1 MKFIRK
7 HLSTIVIVIVFVVG
21 LGLLAYPTV
30 ANWWNNN
37 MASHAV
43 ANYSEA
49 VENLDTSQYEEMI
62 ESAKTYNTALAAN
75 SGRFN
80 PTDSEH
86 AEYEKQLS
94 VDGSDVMGSITV
106 PSVDISLPIYHG
118 TSEEVLAVGAGHLE
132 GSSLPVGGLG
142 THTVITG
149 HRGLPSA
156 LLFTDLDK
164 VVEGDYVILKV
175 LNETLTYQVDT
186 IRIVEPKEI
195 EGLAIDP
202 EKDLLTLVTCTPYGI
217 NTHRI
222 LITGHRV
229 ENLKEWEAASDA
241 GQIDTKIVALCI
253 AIPILIILFIWL
265 MIKTRKPKTKGEPD
279 ENDS

>member
-30 ANWWNNN
+30 ANWWNSWNAARVGEVYDHTIQAMTN
-37 MASHAV
+37 
-43 ANYSEA
+43 
-49 VENLDTSQYEEMI
+49 EEI
-62 ESAKTYNTALAAN
+62 AEVFESAKAYNTALASN

-86 AEYEKQLS
+86 TEYEKQLS
-94 VDGSDVMGSITV
+94 VGDSDVMGSISI
-106 PSVDISLPIYHG
+106 PAVDISLPIYHG
-118 TSEEVLAVGAGHLE
+118 TSEEVLAAGAGHLE

-164 VVEGDYVILKV
+164 VVEDDYVILKV

-229 ENLKEWEAASDA
+229 ENLKEWEATSDA

>member
-30 ANWWNNN
+30 ANWWNHRKMIHVTEKYEQQVQN
-37 MASHAV
+37 MAS
-43 ANYSEA
+43 SDIETRIIEA
-49 VENLDTSQYEEMI
+49 QKFNQSLKSRNRFYPTEEDHEKYQKTLDI
-62 ESAKTYNTALAAN
+62 
-75 SGRFN
+75 SG
-80 PTDSEH
+80 T
-86 AEYEKQLS
+86 
-94 VDGSDVMGSITV
+94 GVMGSITV
-106 PSVDISLPIYHG
+106 PSVDIALPIYHG

-164 VVEGDYVILKV
+164 VVEDDYVILKI

-195 EGLAIDP
+195 ESLAIDP
-202 EKDLLTLVTCTPYGI
+202 DKDLLTLVTCTPYGI

-229 ENLKEWEAASDA
+229 ENLKEWKATSDA

-279 ENDS
+279 ESDS

>member
-1 MKFIRK
+1 MKFIK
-7 HLSTIVIVIVFVVG
+7 NHLSTIVIVIIFVIG

-43 ANYSEA
+43 ANYTEA
-49 VENLDTSQYEEMI
+49 VQNLDTSQYDELM
-62 ESAKTYNTALAAN
+62 ESAHVYNADLASN

-80 PTDSEH
+80 PTDEEH
-86 AEYEKQLS
+86 ASYEKQLS
-94 VDGSDVMGSITV
+94 VAGSSVMGSISV

-118 TSEEVLAVGAGHLE
+118 TSEEVLAAGAGHLE
-132 GSSLPVGGLG
+132 GSSLPVGGIG

-156 LLFTDLDK
+156 KLFTDLDR
-164 VVEGDYVILKV
+164 VVEDDYVILKV

-202 EKDLLTLVTCTPYGI
+202 DKDLLTLVTCTPYGI

-229 ENLKEWEAASDA
+229 ENLTEWEAASDA
-241 GQIDTKIVALCI
+241 GQIDTKLVALCI
-253 AIPILIILFIWL
+253 AIPILIILFIL
-265 MIKTRKPKTKGEPD
+265 LLIRTRKPKTKGEPD
-279 ENDS
+279 EHDS

>member
-1 MKFIRK
+1 MKFIK
-7 HLSTIVIVIVFVVG
+7 NHLSTIVIVIVFVIG

-43 ANYSEA
+43 ANYTEA
-49 VENLDTSQYEEMI
+49 VQNLDTSQYDELI
-62 ESAKTYNTALAAN
+62 ESARSYNADLASN

-80 PTDSEH
+80 PTDEEH
-86 AEYEKQLS
+86 ASYEKQLS
-94 VDGSDVMGSITV
+94 VADSSVMGSISV

-118 TSEEVLAVGAGHLE
+118 TSEEVLAAGAGHLE
-132 GSSLPVGGLG
+132 GSSLPVGGIG

-156 LLFTDLDK
+156 KLFTDLDR
-164 VVEGDYVILKV
+164 VVEDDYVILKV

-229 ENLKEWEAASDA
+229 ENLTEWEAASDA
-241 GQIDTKIVALCI
+241 GLIDTKLVALCI
-253 AIPILIILFIWL
+253 AIPILIILFIL
-265 MIKTRKPKTKGEPD
+265 LLIRTRKPKTKGEPD
-279 ENDS
+279 ERDS

>member
-30 ANWWNNN
+30 ANWWN
-37 MASHAV
+37 SFHATH
-43 ANYSEA
+43 AISSY
-49 VENLDTSQYEEMI
+49 ENSIEQMDTSEINDLI
-62 ESAKTYNTALAAN
+62 ESANRYNEALVSN
-75 SGRFN
+75 PGRFN
-80 PTDSEH
+80 PTDSDQLL
-86 AEYEKQLS
+86 YKQLLNT
-94 VDGSDVMGSITV
+94 DGSGLMGTISV
-106 PSVDISLPIYHG
+106 PSVDIYLPIYHG
-118 TSEEVLAVGAGHLE
+118 TSNAVLEAGAGHLE
-132 GSSLPVGGLG
+132 GSSLPIGGLG

-164 VVEGDYVILKV
+164 VVEDDYVILKV

-279 ENDS
+279 ESDS

>member
-7 HLSTIVIVIVFVVG
+7 HLSTIVIVIIFMTG

-49 VENLDTSQYEEMI
+49 VQNLDTSQYDALI
-62 ESAKTYNTALAAN
+62 ASAHDYNAALR
-75 SGRFN
+75 SDTGRFN
-80 PTDSEH
+80 PTDEEH
-86 AEYEKQLS
+86 DAYEKQLS
-94 VDGSDVMGSITV
+94 VADSSVMGSINV
-106 PSVDISLPIYHG
+106 PSADISLPIYHG

-132 GSSLPVGGLG
+132 GSSLPVGGVG

-156 LLFTDLDK
+156 KLFTDLDR
-164 VVEGDYVILKV
+164 VVEEDYVILKV

-202 EKDLLTLVTCTPYGI
+202 DKDLLTLVTCTPYGI

-229 ENLKEWEAASDA
+229 ENLSEWEATSDA
-241 GQIDTKIVALCI
+241 GQVDTKIVALFI
-253 AIPILIILFIWL
+253 AIPILILLFIWL
-265 MIKTRKPKTKGEPD
+265 LIRTRKPKTKGESD
-279 ENDS
+279 ETNS

>member
-1 MKFIRK
+1 
-7 HLSTIVIVIVFVVG
+7 
-21 LGLLAYPTV
+21 V

-37 MASHAV
+37 MATHVV
-43 ANYSEA
+43 AGYTEA
-49 VENLDTSQYEEMI
+49 VQNLDTSQYDELI
-62 ESAKTYNTALAAN
+62 GSARAYNADLASN
-75 SGRFN
+75 PGRFN
-80 PTDSEH
+80 PTDEEH
-86 AEYEKQLS
+86 ASYEKQLS
-94 VDGSDVMGSITV
+94 IADSSVMGSISV

-118 TSEEVLAVGAGHLE
+118 TSEDVLAAGAGHLE
-132 GSSLPVGGLG
+132 GSSLPVGGIG

-156 LLFTDLDK
+156 KLFTDLDR
-164 VVEGDYVILKV
+164 VVEDDYVILKV

-202 EKDLLTLVTCTPYGI
+202 DKDLLTLVTCTPYGI

-229 ENLKEWEAASDA
+229 ENLQEWEAASDA
-241 GQIDTKIVALCI
+241 GQIDTKLVALCI
-253 AIPILIILFIWL
+253 AIPILIILFIL
-265 MIKTRKPKTKGEPD
+265 LLIRTRKPKTKGEPD
-279 ENDS
+279 ERDS

>member
-1 MKFIRK
+1 MKFIK
-7 HLSTIVIVIVFVVG
+7 NHLSTIVIVIVFVIG

-37 MASHAV
+37 MATHVV
-43 ANYSEA
+43 AGYTEA
-49 VENLDTSQYEEMI
+49 VQNLDTSQYDELI
-62 ESAKTYNTALAAN
+62 GSARSYNADLASN
-75 SGRFN
+75 PGRFN
-80 PTDSEH
+80 PTDEEH
-86 AEYEKQLS
+86 ASYEKQLS
-94 VDGSDVMGSITV
+94 IADSSVMGSISV

-118 TSEEVLAVGAGHLE
+118 TSEDVLAAGAGHLE
-132 GSSLPVGGLG
+132 GSSLPVGGIG

-156 LLFTDLDK
+156 KLFTDLDR
-164 VVEGDYVILKV
+164 VVEDDYVILKV

-202 EKDLLTLVTCTPYGI
+202 DKDLLTLVTCTPYGI

-229 ENLKEWEAASDA
+229 ENLQEWEAASDA
-241 GQIDTKIVALCI
+241 GQIDTKLVALCI
-253 AIPILIILFIWL
+253 AIPILIILFIL
-265 MIKTRKPKTKGEPD
+265 LLIRTRKPKTKGEPD
-279 ENDS
+279 ERDS

>member
-1 MKFIRK
+1 MKFIK
-7 HLSTIVIVIVFVVG
+7 NHLSTIVIVIVFVIG

-43 ANYSEA
+43 ANYTEA
-49 VENLDTSQYEEMI
+49 VQNLDTSQYDELI
-62 ESAKTYNTALAAN
+62 ESARSYNADLASN

-80 PTDSEH
+80 PTDEEH
-86 AEYEKQLS
+86 ASYEKQLS
-94 VDGSDVMGSITV
+94 VADSSVMGSISV

-118 TSEEVLAVGAGHLE
+118 TSEEVLAAGAGHLE
-132 GSSLPVGGLG
+132 GSSLPVGGIG

-156 LLFTDLDK
+156 KLFTDLDR
-164 VVEGDYVILKV
+164 VVEDDYVILKV

-222 LITGHRV
+222 RITGHRV
-229 ENLKEWEAASDA
+229 ENLTEWEAASDA
-241 GQIDTKIVALCI
+241 GLIDTKLVALCI
-253 AIPILIILFIWL
+253 AIPILIILFIL
-265 MIKTRKPKTKGEPD
+265 LLIRTRKPKTKGEPD
-279 ENDS
+279 ERDS